1 MGRSHTPAVPM
12 PVRLSSAV
20 NVVLVIA
27 CHLDV
32 LLGSLRI
39 PPSSSAV
46 DSSLIHV
53 LWAKLTA
60 LGEAKAT
67 DQPLA
72 PDLASPFPFMCPL
85 RSPVLAT
92 VCSHQII
99 YLYSPN
105 SSLCVRSPIFFS
117 VCWQMHSLCLF
128 AELTELKML
137 LRPRSLPASSLAQR
151 SSNSLVLL
159 HLLHWQHQPMDWDS
173 WP

>member
-1 MGRSHTPAVPM
+1 MGKSHTPAVPM
-12 PVRLSSAV
+12 PLCLSSAV
-20 NVVLVIA
+20 NAVLVNA
-27 CHLDV
+27 CHLDL

-39 PPSSSAV
+39 LPSSSALTSV
-46 DSSLIHV
+46 HKRSLGKINSTWGSQSNLSSL
-53 LWAKLTA
+53 ASK
-60 LGEAKAT
+60 
-67 DQPLA
+67 
-72 PDLASPFPFMCPL
+72 LASPIPFLCPL

-92 VCSHQII
+92 VCCHQSI
-99 YLYSPN
+99 YLCSPN
-105 SSLCVRSPIFFS
+105 SPLCVRSPIFSS
-117 VCWQMHSLCLF
+117 VCWQMNLLCPF